1 VLLKK
6 VIRALQVLV
15 VFTSFALFAC
25 SQSAGNAGSTL
36 TPAEV
41 TSTLTN
47 SAAVSYQGISLPLSD
62 EQQQFGAP
70 PPAWLVFNEQA
81 FPARNAASE
90 TLQAHL
96 DPAEAFPDLPSI
108 RIPEQGEFIIII
120 ASDSVTEFRAS
131 VVQWDPQANPLP
143 IIETQGQLLTHTM
156 RTENEFIIFTLTA
169 IYPSKEQFLHVY
181 ITFSQMSSG
190 DDVAGY
196 AHYLWRITLDQ

>member
-1 VLLKK
+1 LHKK
-6 VIRALQVLV
+6 KIRALQVLA
-15 VFTSFALFAC
+15 VFASFVLFAC
-25 SQSAGNAGSTL
+25 SQAAGNAVSTL
-36 TPAEV
+36 PAPEV
-41 TSTLTN
+41 TSTPTN
-47 SAAVSYQGISLPLSD
+47 LAEVSYQGIPLLLSD

-70 PPAWLVFNEQA
+70 PPAWLVFNEEA

-108 RIPEQGEFIIII
+108 SIPEQTEFIVII

-143 IIETQGQLLTHTM
+143 IMETQGQLLTHTM
-156 RTENEFIIFTLTA
+156 RTENEFTVFTLTA
-169 IYPSKEQFLHVY
+169 VYPSKEQFLHVY
-181 ITFSQMSSG
+181 IAFSQMPSG